1 MSKYKNNGRRYS
13 TGSKEYVKW
22 IEEPADYRPST
33 SLSRI
38 CPRWKIAVEGAE
50 IPIGYELLH
59 YRLQLRLS
67 NLNLQDKS
75 LLLSNYREIPFIEY
89 VILTLE

>member
-1 MSKYKNNGRRYS
+1 MSKYKNNGRRHS

-67 NLNLQDKS
+67 NPNLSDLNFS
-75 LLLSNYREIPFIEY
+75 LTGTYPNIRN
-89 VILTLE
+89 